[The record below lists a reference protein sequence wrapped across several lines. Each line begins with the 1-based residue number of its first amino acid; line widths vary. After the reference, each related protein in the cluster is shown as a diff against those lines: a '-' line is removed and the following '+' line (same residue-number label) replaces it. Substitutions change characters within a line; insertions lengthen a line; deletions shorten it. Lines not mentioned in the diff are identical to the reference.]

1 MGQSFGHY
9 PVEVHLWDQVL
20 HANLDSD
27 DAILLGDDADIGSAH
42 PIFLSSFPRSVV
54 IVIIHKVGTSQLL
67 KVVFGVVG
75 LAIRFMVPLLYGPF
89 PPAPSPAPN

>member
-27 DAILLGDDADIGSAH
+27 DITLLGNNADIGSAH
-42 PIFLSSFPRSVV
+42 PIFLSSLLGCVV
-54 IVIIHKVGTSQLL
+54 AVIIHDVGASQLR
-67 KVVFGVVG
+67 KMVF
-75 LAIRFMVPLLYGPF
+75 
-89 PPAPSPAPN
+89 

>member
-27 DAILLGDDADIGSAH
+27 DAILLGDDADVGSTH
-42 PIFLSSFPRSVV
+42 PIFLCRLPHSVV
-54 IVIIHKVGTSQLL
+54 AVIIHDVCASQLP
-67 KVVFGVVG
+67 KMVF
-75 LAIRFMVPLLYGPF
+75 
-89 PPAPSPAPN
+89 